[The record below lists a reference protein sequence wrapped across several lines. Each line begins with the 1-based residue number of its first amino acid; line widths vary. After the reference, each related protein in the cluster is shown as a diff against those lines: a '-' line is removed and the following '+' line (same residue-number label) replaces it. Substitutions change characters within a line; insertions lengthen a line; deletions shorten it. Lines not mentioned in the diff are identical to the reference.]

1 MEAKAV
7 LEKSQVFAVIG
18 LSDQSEKY
26 SYKIYQCL
34 KALGKEVYGISKRL
48 KVLEGECVYASL
60 KDIPCDIDVAVF
72 VVAPKYGSEYVLECK
87 EKSVSYLWLQPGT
100 YDDDLIEQIE
110 ATHIPYYLD
119 CVLRKAEEIA

>member
-34 KALGKEVYGISKRL
+34 KALGKEVYGISKR
-48 KVLEGECVYASL
+48 S
-60 KDIPCDIDVAVF
+60 
-72 VVAPKYGSEYVLECK
+72 
-87 EKSVSYLWLQPGT
+87 T
-100 YDDDLIEQIE
+100 E
-110 ATHIPYYLD
+110 A
-119 CVLRKAEEIA
+119 CM

>member
-1 MEAKAV
+1 MV
-7 LEKSQVFAVIG
+7 LHQDPLRAG
-18 LSDQSEKY
+18 PLLRRGD
-26 SYKIYQCL
+26 
-34 KALGKEVYGISKRL
+34 
-48 KVLEGECVYASL
+48 EGVYASL

-110 ATHIPYYLD
+110 VTHIPYYLD

>member
-18 LSDQSEKY
+18 LSDQPEKY

-48 KVLEGECVYASL
+48 KMLEGKVVYASL
-60 KDIPCDIDVAVF
+60 KDMPCGCYAER
-72 VVAPKYGSEYVLECK
+72 KT
-87 EKSVSYLWLQPGT
+87 QN
-100 YDDDLIEQIE
+100 DDWVI
-110 ATHIPYYLD
+110 
-119 CVLRKAEEIA
+119 RKR